1 MKELKNRLIIKDKNR
16 KSWKNYEKSSKVY
29 LVPQMVKKNIELGV

>member
-1 MKELKNRLIIKDKNR
+1 MKELKNRLIIKG
-16 KSWKNYEKSSKVY
+16 KNYEKSSKVY